1 MNARASRRAF
11 ITLLGAAAAWP
22 LAAHAER
29 ATMPVVGFVNAASA
43 QGAAEQLAA
52 FLKGLEETVMLRA
65 ATWRLNT
72 AGQRANLIGCL
83 R

>member
-1 MNARASRRAF
+1 MKRRQF
-11 ITLLGAAAAWP
+11 ITLLGAAVWP
-22 LAAHAER
+22 RAAHAEW

-52 FLKGLEETVMLRA
+52 FLKGLEENGYVEGRNVAM
-65 ATWRLNT
+65 NT